1 MERSRPS
8 SEGGPSLLSRL
19 SQRSVRPCSRAA
31 AALCLLGLLTTGCGG
46 GSVLEVS
53 LGKQGETVI
62 GSPLPSNLQI
72 PDLPGL
78 RGFAY
83 VITTAPPL
91 GIFRFDL
98 DAAGGAPYPFSYYDL
113 FGKIPG
119 VPDELFLYDR
129 DHGMFTT
136 SGGFAGQGEGIHLFD
151 PTPQSPEAFALQKS
165 IPVFPVVLDPPRTD
179 SAGNAVRRIDPSY
192 TSGITV
198 SNGKIYVC
206 TSNFTAVGGSPV
218 CPPGTVLVY
227 RWDPAKNPP
236 EVVPSDP
243 PFLVTTRFN
252 PTEVTPVG
260 DRWVLVTD
268 SGVLAI
274 REARAV
280 PLTEAAVDVVD
291 TDLDCVVATY
301 PLGLT
306 ALSYKAIA
314 VALDRSRALVGS
326 VAFNSVFEL
335 DLTALEELPAGC
347 PDSVP
352 QLADRVLAGPANPIR
367 TGFSGQTGKET
378 NDFVVQVALSADGTR
393 AYASGYNSGTLSVLE
408 VEQMARTPSP
418 KAPVAVLSLTPPLD
432 PEQATVEDVGPG
444 PLAVRPGRPGLD
456 YTGPDLFV
464 LIGLPA
470 GKMFGIRTY

>member
-1 MERSRPS
+1 M
-8 SEGGPSLLSRL
+8 
-19 SQRSVRPCSRAA
+19 A
-31 AALCLLGLLTTGCGG
+31 AALCAVGALVGCGG

-53 LGKQGETVI
+53 IGKEGETVI

-98 DAAGGAPYPFSYYDL
+98 EAPGGAPYPFTYYDL

-119 VPDELFLYDR
+119 VPDELFLYDQ

-151 PTPQSPEAFALQKS
+151 PTPESPAAFAIKKS
-165 IPVFPVVLDPPRTD
+165 VPVFPVLLNPPRND
-179 SAGNAVRRIDPSY
+179 SAGNPVSRIDPSY
-192 TSGITV
+192 TSGVAV

-227 RWDPAKNPP
+227 RWDPSKDPP
-236 EVVPSDP
+236 EVVPSSP
-243 PFLVTTRFN
+243 SFIVTTRFN
-252 PTEVTPVG
+252 PTEVTALG
-260 DRWVLVTD
+260 DRKVLVTN

-301 PLGLT
+301 PLGLS

-314 VALDRSRALVGS
+314 VAPDRSRALVGS

-335 DLTALEELPAGC
+335 DLTALEDLPAGC
-347 PDSVP
+347 PDPVP
-352 QLADRVLAGPANPIR
+352 ALTGRVLAGPENPIR
-367 TGFSGQTGKET
+367 TGFSGQDGKKE
-378 NDFVVQVALSADGTR
+378 NDFVVQIALSADGTR

-408 VEQMARTPSP
+408 VEQAVRTPSP
-418 KAPVAVLSLTPPLD
+418 KGPLAVLSLTPPLD

-444 PLAVRPGRPGLD
+444 PLAVRPGRPGVD
-456 YTGPDLFV
+456 YEGPDVFV

-470 GKMFGIRTY
+470 GKMFGVRTY

>member
-1 MERSRPS
+1 MERSKPNS
-8 SEGGPSLLSRL
+8 DGPSHLLRIGQRFARL
-19 SQRSVRPCSRAA
+19 RRGLAA
-31 AALCLLGLLTTGCGG
+31 AALCWLAILGGCGG

-53 LGKQGETVI
+53 LGKEGETVI
-62 GSPLPSNLQI
+62 GSPLPSNIQI

-78 RGFAY
+78 RGYAY

-98 DAAGGAPYPFSYYDL
+98 DAAGGPPYPFSYYDL

-119 VPDELFLYDR
+119 VPDELFLYDQ

-151 PTPQSPEAFALQKS
+151 PTPQNPEAFALQKS
-165 IPVFPVVLDPPRTD
+165 VPVFPVVLSSPGMD
-179 SAGNAVRRIDPSY
+179 SAGNPVRRIEPSY
-192 TSGITV
+192 TSGVTV

-218 CPPGTVLVY
+218 CPPGTILVY

-243 PFLVTTRFN
+243 SFIVTTRFN

-260 DRWVLVTD
+260 NRWVLVTN

-314 VALDRSRALVGS
+314 VAPDRSRALVGS

-335 DLTALEELPAGC
+335 DLTALQDLPAAC

-352 QLADRVLAGPANPIR
+352 ELADRVLAAPENPIR

-378 NDFVVQVALSADGTR
+378 NDFVVQIALSANGSR

-408 VEQMARTPSP
+408 VEPAARTPSP
-418 KAPVAVLSLTPPLD
+418 KVPLAVLPLTPPLD
-432 PEQATVEDVGPG
+432 PEHATVEDVGPG
-444 PLAVRPGRPGLD
+444 PLAVRPGRPGVD
-456 YTGPDLFV
+456 YEGPDVFV

>member
-1 MERSRPS
+1 MERSKPGS
-8 SEGGPSLLSRL
+8 KGPLSRL
-19 SQRSVRPCSRAA
+19 GQQQPRLRAMA
-31 AALCLLGLLTTGCGG
+31 AVFCVLGALVGCGG

-53 LGKQGETVI
+53 LGREGETVI

-78 RGFAY
+78 QGFAY

-91 GIFRFDL
+91 GLFRFDL
-98 DAAGGAPYPFSYYDL
+98 DAPGGAPYPFSYYDL

-119 VPDELFLYDR
+119 VPDELFLYDQ

-151 PTPQSPEAFALQKS
+151 PTPESSAVFSLQKS
-165 IPVFPVVLDPPRTD
+165 VPVFPVLLDPPRSD
-179 SAGNAVRRIDPSY
+179 SAGTPVSRIDPSY
-192 TSGITV
+192 TSGVTV
-198 SNGKIYVC
+198 SNGKVYVC
-206 TSNFTAVGGSPV
+206 TSNFTAVGASPV

-227 RWDPAKNPP
+227 RWDPSKDPP
-236 EVVPSDP
+236 EVVPSSP
-243 PFLVTTRFN
+243 SFIVTTRFN
-252 PTEVTPVG
+252 PTEVTALG
-260 DRWVLVTD
+260 DRKVLVTN

-301 PLGLT
+301 PLGLN

-314 VALDRSRALVGS
+314 VAPDRSRALVGS

-335 DLTALEELPAGC
+335 DLTALEDLPAGC
-347 PDSVP
+347 PDPVP
-352 QLADRVLAGPANPIR
+352 ELTGRVLAGPENPIR
-367 TGFSGQTGKET
+367 TGFSGQDGKEA

-393 AYASGYNSGTLSVLE
+393 AYASGYNSGTISVLE
-408 VEQMARTPSP
+408 VEQAVQTPSP
-418 KAPVAVLSLTPPLD
+418 KSPLAVLPLTPPLD

-444 PLAVRPGRPGLD
+444 PLAVRPGRPGVD
-456 YTGPDLFV
+456 YEGPDVFV